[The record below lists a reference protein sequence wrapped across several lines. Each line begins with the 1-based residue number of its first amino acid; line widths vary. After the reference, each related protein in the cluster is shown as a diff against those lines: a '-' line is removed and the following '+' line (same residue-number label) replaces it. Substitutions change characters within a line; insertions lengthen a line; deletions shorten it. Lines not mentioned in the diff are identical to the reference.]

1 MDKDDLNGLL
11 VLKVVAERRSFRAAA
26 ADLSVSPA
34 AVSKTIGQVER
45 RLGVALLSRTT
56 RSTSLTEAGARFL
69 EQAGPAL
76 DQILVAI
83 KGVGSYAQKPAGLL
97 RINLPRATYHSRID
111 RIVATFTEKYPEITV
126 ELYFEDEA
134 SDVVESGF
142 DAGIRHSDILAK
154 DMIALK
160 LFGPIRFVVVGSRKY
175 LTKRGRPK
183 VPKDLL
189 AHDCIR
195 LRFGATSIYD
205 RWEFENRGRDIQVHV
220 NGSLIIND
228 PLLGIEAAVAGRG
241 LTYTVDNA
249 VEELVRAG
257 RLEEVLVPYAPE
269 STGYYLYFPQRSQTQ
284 PKLRAFVEHVQS
296 RNWAKPD
303 YGAP

>member
-1 MDKDDLNGLL
+1 MMNKDDLNGLL
-11 VLKVVAERRSFRAAA
+11 VLKLVAEKRSFRAAA
-26 ADLSVSPA
+26 DELSVSPA
-34 AVSKTIGQVER
+34 AVSKMIGQVER
-45 RLGVALLSRTT
+45 RLRVALLSRTT

-76 DQILVAI
+76 DQVLVAI
-83 KGVGSYAQKPAGLL
+83 KGVGSYVQKPGGLL

-111 RIVATFTEKYPEITV
+111 RIIETFAEKYPEITV
-126 ELYFEDEA
+126 ELYFEDES

-160 LFGPIRFVVVGSRKY
+160 LFGPIRFVVVGSKQY
-175 LTKRGRPK
+175 LAKRGRPK

-220 NGSLIIND
+220 NGPLIIND
-228 PLLGIEAAVAGRG
+228 PLLGIEAAVGGRG

-249 VEELVRAG
+249 VEELVKAG
-257 RLEEVLVPYAPE
+257 RLEEVLAPYAPE
-269 STGYYLYFPQRSQTQ
+269 SAGYYLYFPQRSQTQ
-284 PKLRAFVEHVQS
+284 PKLRAFVEHVRS
-296 RNWAKPD
+296 RNW
-303 YGAP
+303 G

>member
-1 MDKDDLNGLL
+1 MMNKDDLNGLL
-11 VLKVVAERRSFRAAA
+11 VLKLVAEKRSFRAAA
-26 ADLSVSPA
+26 DELSVSPA
-34 AVSKTIGQVER
+34 AVSKMIGQVER

-76 DQILVAI
+76 DQVLVAI
-83 KGVGSYAQKPAGLL
+83 KGVGSYVQKPGGLL

-111 RIVATFTEKYPEITV
+111 RIIETFAEKYPEITV
-126 ELYFEDEA
+126 ELYFEDES

-160 LFGPIRFVVVGSRKY
+160 LFGPIRFVVVGSKQY
-175 LTKRGRPK
+175 LAKRGRPK

-220 NGSLIIND
+220 NGPLIIND
-228 PLLGIEAAVAGRG
+228 PLLGIEAAVGGRG

-249 VEELVRAG
+249 VEELVKAG
-257 RLEEVLVPYAPE
+257 RLEEVLAPYAPE
-269 STGYYLYFPQRSQTQ
+269 SAGYYLYFPQRSQTQ
-284 PKLRAFVEHVQS
+284 PKLRAFVEHVRS
-296 RNWAKPD
+296 RNW
-303 YGAP
+303 G

>member
-1 MDKDDLNGLL
+1 
-11 VLKVVAERRSFRAAA
+11 
-26 ADLSVSPA
+26 
-34 AVSKTIGQVER
+34 
-45 RLGVALLSRTT
+45 VALLSRTT

-76 DQILVAI
+76 DQVLVAI
-83 KGVGSYAQKPAGLL
+83 KGVGSYVQKPGGLL

-111 RIVATFTEKYPEITV
+111 RIIETFAEKYPEITV
-126 ELYFEDEA
+126 ELYFEDES

-160 LFGPIRFVVVGSRKY
+160 LFGPIRFVVVGSKQY
-175 LTKRGRPK
+175 LAKRGRPK

-220 NGSLIIND
+220 NGPLIIND
-228 PLLGIEAAVAGRG
+228 PLLGIEAAVGGRG

-249 VEELVRAG
+249 VEELVKAG
-257 RLEEVLVPYAPE
+257 RLEEVLAPYAPE
-269 STGYYLYFPQRSQTQ
+269 SAGYYLYFPQRSQTQ
-284 PKLRAFVEHVQS
+284 PKLRAFVEHVRS
-296 RNWAKPD
+296 RNW
-303 YGAP
+303 G